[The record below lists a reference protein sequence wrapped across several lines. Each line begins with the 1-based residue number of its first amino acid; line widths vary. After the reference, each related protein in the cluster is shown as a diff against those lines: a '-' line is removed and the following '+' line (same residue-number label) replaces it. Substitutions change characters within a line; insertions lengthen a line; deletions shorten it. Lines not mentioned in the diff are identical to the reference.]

1 MNVIGIIAEYNP
13 FHNGHAYQIAHVKKN
28 LHADYVVVA
37 TSGDYVQRGEPALLD
52 KYTRARMALSSGADL
67 VLELPV
73 LWSTA
78 SAELFADAG
87 ISLFEKTGC
96 VNGICFGAESGD
108 LALLRRI
115 ADVLADEPADLK
127 ASLKRNLKSG
137 STFPKAREAALLSY
151 FAVAAGQDGALPV
164 SAETLSSLLASPNNI
179 LALEYLKA
187 LRRRASSITPYL
199 LKREG
204 AAYHETSILS
214 GASAIPASAS
224 AIRHTLFAGDAG
236 ACGNSAAGASEDPAD
251 RASEDPA
258 AGASEDP
265 AAGILRHAM
274 PQEAL
279 AILQDYRADFPLLC
293 ADDFSGILGYLLLSS
308 SASQLARIADSSPEF
323 ANRMRNQLPY
333 YTSFSAFASRLKSK
347 EMTLTRINRIL
358 LHSVLGITS
367 SDYACGNALDK
378 IPYLRILG
386 FRESA
391 APLLA
396 ALKTSAAVPLI
407 SRPSQAPKLLS
418 PDAMQVFEHDVFAGN
433 LYLQMRNQK
442 GGAPVR
448 TARIQEHDV
457 PPASEYQRQIVI
469 LP

>member
-13 FHNGHAYQIAHVKKN
+13 FHNGHAYQIAHVRKN
-28 LHADYVVVA
+28 LHADYIVVA

-52 KYTRARMALSSGADL
+52 KYTRARMALSSGADV

-115 ADVLADEPADLK
+115 ADVLADEPGGFKGFPEAQPKIRQYIPKGKGICPALVFFRLRRSGWRPARIRRDALLP
-127 ASLKRNLKSG
+127 ARLPEQHTGSGILKS
-137 STFPKAREAALLSY
+137 AAPPR
-151 FAVAAGQDGALPV
+151 V
-164 SAETLSSLLASPNNI
+164 
-179 LALEYLKA
+179 
-187 LRRRASSITPYL
+187 SITPYL

-214 GASAIPASAS
+214 GASVIPASAS

-236 ACGNSAAGASEDPAD
+236 ACGNSAD
-251 RASEDPA
+251 RASED
-258 AGASEDP
+258 S

-308 SASQLARIADSSPEF
+308 SATQLAQTADSSPS
-323 ANRMRNQLPY
+323 LPTACE
-333 YTSFSAFASRLKSK
+333 TSFLIIPLFAPSR
-347 EMTLTRINRIL
+347 
-358 LHSVLGITS
+358 HG
-367 SDYACGNALDK
+367 
-378 IPYLRILG
+378 
-386 FRESA
+386 
-391 APLLA
+391 
-396 ALKTSAAVPLI
+396 
-407 SRPSQAPKLLS
+407 
-418 PDAMQVFEHDVFAGN
+418 
-433 LYLQMRNQK
+433 
-442 GGAPVR
+442 
-448 TARIQEHDV
+448 
-457 PPASEYQRQIVI
+457 
-469 LP
+469 

>member
-13 FHNGHAYQIAHVKKN
+13 FHNGHAYQIAHVRKN
-28 LHADYVVVA
+28 LHADYIVVA

-52 KYTRARMALSSGADL
+52 KYTRARMALSSGADV

-127 ASLKRNLKSG
+127 ASLKHNLKSG

-151 FAVAAGQDGALPV
+151 FSGSAGQDGALPV
-164 SAETLSSLLASPNNI
+164 SAEALSSLLASPNNI

-224 AIRHTLFAGDAG
+224 AIRHTLFADAAG
-236 ACGNSAAGASEDPAD
+236 ACGNSAD
-251 RASEDPA
+251 RASEDSA
-258 AGASEDP
+258 D
-265 AAGILRHAM
+265 GILRHAM

-308 SASQLARIADSSPEF
+308 SATQLARTADSSPEF
-323 ANRMRNQLPY
+323 ANRMQNQLPY
-333 YTSFSAFASRLKSK
+333 YTSFSSFASRLKSK

-358 LHSVLGITS
+358 LHSILGITS

-386 FRESA
+386 FRKSA

-396 ALKTSAAVPLI
+396 ALKASAAVPLI
-407 SRPSQAPKLLS
+407 TRPSQAPKLLS
-418 PDAMQVFEHDVFAGN
+418 TDAMQVFERDVFAGN

-442 GGAPVR
+442 GGTPLRA
-448 TARIQEHDV
+448 ARMQEHDV

>member
-13 FHNGHAYQIAHVKKN
+13 FHNGHAYQIAHVRKN
-28 LHADYVVVA
+28 LHADYIVVA

-52 KYTRARMALSSGADL
+52 KYTRARMALSSGADV

-127 ASLKRNLKSG
+127 ASLKHNLKSG

-151 FAVAAGQDGALPV
+151 FSGSAGQDGALPV
-164 SAETLSSLLASPNNI
+164 SAEALSSLLASPNNI

-224 AIRHTLFAGDAG
+224 AIRHTLFADAAG
-236 ACGNSAAGASEDPAD
+236 ACGNSAD
-251 RASEDPA
+251 RASEDSA
-258 AGASEDP
+258 D
-265 AAGILRHAM
+265 GILRHAM
-274 PQEAL
+274 PQKAL

-308 SASQLARIADSSPEF
+308 SATQLARTADSSPEF
-323 ANRMRNQLPY
+323 ANRMQNQLPY
-333 YTSFSAFASRLKSK
+333 YTSFSSFASRLKSK

-358 LHSVLGITS
+358 LHSILGITS

-386 FRESA
+386 FRKSA

-396 ALKTSAAVPLI
+396 ALKASAAVPLI
-407 SRPSQAPKLLS
+407 TRSSQALKLLS
-418 PDAMQVFEHDVFAGN
+418 PDAMRVFEHDVFAGN

-442 GGAPVR
+442 GGTPLRA
-448 TARIQEHDV
+448 ARMQEHDV
-457 PPASEYQRQIVI
+457 PPASEYQRQIII

>member
-28 LHADYVVVA
+28 LHADYIVVA
-37 TSGDYVQRGEPALLD
+37 ASGDYVQRGEPALLD

-115 ADVLADEPADLK
+115 ADVLADEPAALK

-137 STFPKAREAALLSY
+137 NTFPKAREAALLSY
-151 FAVAAGQDGALPV
+151 FADAADQDGALPV
-164 SAETLSSLLASPNNI
+164 STETLSSPNNI
-179 LALEYLKA
+179 LALEYLKS

-204 AAYHETSILS
+204 AAYHETSIRS
-214 GASAIPASAS
+214 GASEVPASAS
-224 AIRHTLFAGDAG
+224 AIRHTLFAGG
-236 ACGNSAAGASEDPAD
+236 AGASEDSAD
-251 RASEDPA
+251 
-258 AGASEDP
+258 
-265 AAGILRHAM
+265 GILHHAM

-279 AILQDYRADFPLLC
+279 SILQDYRADFPLLC
-293 ADDFSGILGYLLLSS
+293 ADYFSGILGYLLLSS
-308 SASQLARIADSSPEF
+308 SATQLARTADSSPEF
-323 ANRMRNQLPY
+323 ANRMQNQLPY
-333 YTSFSAFASRLKSK
+333 YTSFSSFASRLKSK

-358 LHSVLGITS
+358 LHSILGITS

-396 ALKTSAAVPLI
+396 ALKASAAVPLI
-407 SRPSQAPKLLS
+407 TRPSQAPKLLS
-418 PDAMQVFEHDVFAGN
+418 TDAMQVFERDVFAGN

-442 GGAPVR
+442 GGTPLHA
-448 TARIQEHDV
+448 ARMQEHDV

>member
-28 LHADYVVVA
+28 LHADYIVVA
-37 TSGDYVQRGEPALLD
+37 ASGDYVQRGEPALLD

-115 ADVLADEPADLK
+115 ADVLADEPAALK

-137 STFPKAREAALLSY
+137 NTFPKAREAALLSY
-151 FAVAAGQDGALPV
+151 FADAADQDGALPV
-164 SAETLSSLLASPNNI
+164 STETLSSPNNI
-179 LALEYLKA
+179 LALEYLKS

-204 AAYHETSILS
+204 AAYHETSIRS
-214 GASAIPASAS
+214 GASEVPASAS
-224 AIRHTLFAGDAG
+224 AIRHTLFAGG
-236 ACGNSAAGASEDPAD
+236 AGASEDSAD
-251 RASEDPA
+251 
-258 AGASEDP
+258 
-265 AAGILRHAM
+265 GILHHAM

-279 AILQDYRADFPLLC
+279 SILQDYRADFPLLC

-308 SASQLARIADSSPEF
+308 SATQLARTADSSPEF
-323 ANRMRNQLPY
+323 ANRMQNQLPY
-333 YTSFSAFASRLKSK
+333 YTSFSSFASRLKSK

-358 LHSVLGITS
+358 LHSILGITS

-396 ALKTSAAVPLI
+396 ALKVSAAVPLI
-407 SRPSQAPKLLS
+407 TRPSQAPKLLF
-418 PDAMQVFEHDVFAGN
+418 PDAMRVFEHDVFAGN

-442 GGAPVR
+442 GGTPLRA
-448 TARIQEHDV
+448 ARMQEHDV

>member
-28 LHADYVVVA
+28 LHADYIVVA
-37 TSGDYVQRGEPALLD
+37 ASGDYVQRGEPALLD

-115 ADVLADEPADLK
+115 ADVLADEPAALK

-137 STFPKAREAALLSY
+137 NTFPKAREAALLSY
-151 FAVAAGQDGALPV
+151 FADAADQDGALPV
-164 SAETLSSLLASPNNI
+164 STETLSSPNNI
-179 LALEYLKA
+179 LALEYLKS

-204 AAYHETSILS
+204 AAYHETSIRS
-214 GASAIPASAS
+214 GASEVPASAS
-224 AIRHTLFAGDAG
+224 AIRHTLFAGG
-236 ACGNSAAGASEDPAD
+236 AGASEDSAD
-251 RASEDPA
+251 
-258 AGASEDP
+258 
-265 AAGILRHAM
+265 GILHHAM

-279 AILQDYRADFPLLC
+279 SILQDYRADFPLLC

-308 SASQLARIADSSPEF
+308 SATQLARTADSSPEF
-323 ANRMRNQLPY
+323 ANRMQNQLPY
-333 YTSFSAFASRLKSK
+333 YTSFSSFASRLKSK

-358 LHSVLGITS
+358 LHSILGITS

-396 ALKTSAAVPLI
+396 ALKASAAVPLI
-407 SRPSQAPKLLS
+407 TRPSQAPKLLS
-418 PDAMQVFEHDVFAGN
+418 TDAMQVFERDVFAGN

-442 GGAPVR
+442 GCTPLHA
-448 TARIQEHDV
+448 ARMQEHDV

>member
-13 FHNGHAYQIAHVKKN
+13 FHNGHAYQIAHVRKN
-28 LHADYVVVA
+28 LHADYIVVA

-52 KYTRARMALSSGADL
+52 KYTRARMALSSGADV

-87 ISLFEKTGC
+87 ISLFEKMGC

-115 ADVLADEPADLK
+115 ADVLDLK
-127 ASLKRNLKSG
+127 ASLKHNLKSG

-151 FAVAAGQDGALPV
+151 FSGSAGQNGALPV
-164 SAETLSSLLASPNNI
+164 SAEALSSLLASPNNI
-179 LALEYLKA
+179 LALEYLKS

-204 AAYHETSILS
+204 AAYHETSIRS
-214 GASAIPASAS
+214 GASEVPASAS
-224 AIRHTLFAGDAG
+224 AIRHTLFAGG
-236 ACGNSAAGASEDPAD
+236 AGASEDSAD
-251 RASEDPA
+251 
-258 AGASEDP
+258 
-265 AAGILRHAM
+265 GILHHAM

-279 AILQDYRADFPLLC
+279 SILQDYRADFPLLC
-293 ADDFSGILGYLLLSS
+293 ADDFSSILGYLLLSS
-308 SASQLARIADSSPEF
+308 SASQLARTADSSPEF

-333 YTSFSAFASRLKSK
+333 YTSFSSFASRLKSK

-358 LHSVLGITS
+358 LHSILGITS
-367 SDYACGNALDK
+367 SDYPCGNALDK

-386 FRESA
+386 FRKSS

-396 ALKTSAAVPLI
+396 ALKASAAVPLI
-407 SRPSQAPKLLS
+407 TRPSQAPKLLS
-418 PDAMQVFEHDVFAGN
+418 PDAMRVFEHDVFAGN

-442 GGAPVR
+442 GGTPLRA
-448 TARIQEHDV
+448 ARLQEHDV

>member
-1 MNVIGIIAEYNP
+1 
-13 FHNGHAYQIAHVKKN
+13 
-28 LHADYVVVA
+28 
-37 TSGDYVQRGEPALLD
+37 
-52 KYTRARMALSSGADL
+52 MALSSGADV

-127 ASLKRNLKSG
+127 ASLKYNLKSG

-151 FAVAAGQDGALPV
+151 FSGSAGQDGALPV
-164 SAETLSSLLASPNNI
+164 SAEALSSLLASPNNI

-204 AAYHETSILS
+204 AAYHETSIRS
-214 GASAIPASAS
+214 GASEVPASAS
-224 AIRHTLFAGDAG
+224 AIRHTLFADAAG
-236 ACGNSAAGASEDPAD
+236 ACGNSAD
-251 RASEDPA
+251 RASEDSA
-258 AGASEDP
+258 D
-265 AAGILRHAM
+265 GILRHAM

-293 ADDFSGILGYLLLSS
+293 ADDFSSILGYLLLSS
-308 SASQLARIADSSPEF
+308 SATQLARTADSSPEF
-323 ANRMRNQLPY
+323 ANRMQNQLPY
-333 YTSFSAFASRLKSK
+333 YTSFSSFASRLKSK

-358 LHSVLGITS
+358 LHSILGITS

-386 FRESA
+386 FRKSA

-396 ALKTSAAVPLI
+396 ALKASAAVPLI
-407 SRPSQAPKLLS
+407 TRSSQALKLLS
-418 PDAMQVFEHDVFAGN
+418 PDAMRVFEHDVFAGN

-442 GGAPVR
+442 GGTPLRA
-448 TARIQEHDV
+448 ARMQEHDV
-457 PPASEYQRQIVI
+457 PPASEYQRQIII

>member
-28 LHADYVVVA
+28 LHADYIVVA
-37 TSGDYVQRGEPALLD
+37 ASGDYVQRGEPALLD

-96 VNGICFGAESGD
+96 VNGICFGAESSD

-127 ASLKRNLKSG
+127 ASLKYNLKSG

-151 FAVAAGQDGALPV
+151 FSGSAGQDGALPV
-164 SAETLSSLLASPNNI
+164 SAEALSSLLASPNNI

-224 AIRHTLFAGDAG
+224 AIRHTLFADAAG
-236 ACGNSAAGASEDPAD
+236 ACGNSAD
-251 RASEDPA
+251 RAFEDSA
-258 AGASEDP
+258 D
-265 AAGILRHAM
+265 GILRHAM

-308 SASQLARIADSSPEF
+308 SASQLARTADSSLEF

-333 YTSFSAFASRLKSK
+333 YTSFSSFASRLKSK

-358 LHSVLGITS
+358 LHSILGITS

-386 FRESA
+386 FRKSS

-396 ALKTSAAVPLI
+396 ALKVSAAVPLI
-407 SRPSQAPKLLS
+407 TRPSQAPKLLS
-418 PDAMQVFEHDVFAGN
+418 PDAMRVFEHDVFAGN

-442 GGAPVR
+442 GGTPLRA
-448 TARIQEHDV
+448 ARMQEHDV

>member
-13 FHNGHAYQIAHVKKN
+13 FHNGHAYQIAHVRKN
-28 LHADYVVVA
+28 LHADYIVVA

-52 KYTRARMALSSGADL
+52 KYTRARMALSSGADV

-127 ASLKRNLKSG
+127 ASLKHNLKSG

-151 FAVAAGQDGALPV
+151 FSGSAGQDGALPV
-164 SAETLSSLLASPNNI
+164 SAEALSSLLASPNNI

-224 AIRHTLFAGDAG
+224 AIRHTLFADAAG
-236 ACGNSAAGASEDPAD
+236 ACGNSAD
-251 RASEDPA
+251 RASEDSA
-258 AGASEDP
+258 D
-265 AAGILRHAM
+265 GILRHAM

-293 ADDFSGILGYLLLSS
+293 ADDFSSILGYLLLSS
-308 SASQLARIADSSPEF
+308 SATQLARTADSSPEF
-323 ANRMRNQLPY
+323 ANRMQNQLPY
-333 YTSFSAFASRLKSK
+333 YTSFSSFASRLKSK

-358 LHSVLGITS
+358 LHSILGITS

-386 FRESA
+386 FRKSA

-396 ALKTSAAVPLI
+396 ALKASAAVPLI
-407 SRPSQAPKLLS
+407 TRSSQALKLLS
-418 PDAMQVFEHDVFAGN
+418 PDAMRVFEHDVFAGN

-442 GGAPVR
+442 GGTPLRA
-448 TARIQEHDV
+448 ARMQEHDV
-457 PPASEYQRQIVI
+457 PPASEYQRQIII

>member
-13 FHNGHAYQIAHVKKN
+13 FHNGHAYQIAHVRKN
-28 LHADYVVVA
+28 LHADYIVVA
-37 TSGDYVQRGEPALLD
+37 ASGDYVQRGEPALLD
-52 KYTRARMALSSGADL
+52 KYTRARMALSSGADV

-87 ISLFEKTGC
+87 ISLFEKMGC

-127 ASLKRNLKSG
+127 ASLKYNLKSG

-151 FAVAAGQDGALPV
+151 FSGSAGQDGALPV
-164 SAETLSSLLASPNNI
+164 SAEAHSSLLASPNNI

-224 AIRHTLFAGDAG
+224 AIRHTLFADAAG
-236 ACGNSAAGASEDPAD
+236 ACGNSAD
-251 RASEDPA
+251 RASEDSA
-258 AGASEDP
+258 D
-265 AAGILRHAM
+265 GILRHAM

-293 ADDFSGILGYLLLSS
+293 ADDFSSILGYLLLSS
-308 SASQLARIADSSPEF
+308 SATQLARTADSSPEF
-323 ANRMRNQLPY
+323 ANRMQNQLPY
-333 YTSFSAFASRLKSK
+333 YTSFSSFASRLKSK

-358 LHSVLGITS
+358 LHSILGITS

-386 FRESA
+386 FRKSA

-396 ALKTSAAVPLI
+396 ALKASAAVPLI
-407 SRPSQAPKLLS
+407 TRSSQALKLLS
-418 PDAMQVFEHDVFAGN
+418 PDAMRVFEHDVFAGN

-442 GGAPVR
+442 GGTPLRA
-448 TARIQEHDV
+448 ARMQEHDV
-457 PPASEYQRQIVI
+457 PPASEYQRQIII

>member
-28 LHADYVVVA
+28 LHADYIVVA
-37 TSGDYVQRGEPALLD
+37 ASGDYVQRGEPALLD

-127 ASLKRNLKSG
+127 ASLKHNLKSG

-151 FAVAAGQDGALPV
+151 FSGSAGQDGALPV
-164 SAETLSSLLASPNNI
+164 SAEALSSLLASPNNI

-204 AAYHETSILS
+204 AAYHETSIRS
-214 GASAIPASAS
+214 GASEVPASAS
-224 AIRHTLFAGDAG
+224 AIRHTLFADAAG
-236 ACGNSAAGASEDPAD
+236 ACGNSAD
-251 RASEDPA
+251 RASEDSA
-258 AGASEDP
+258 D
-265 AAGILRHAM
+265 GILRHAM

-308 SASQLARIADSSPEF
+308 SASQLARTADSSLEF

-333 YTSFSAFASRLKSK
+333 YTSFSSFASRLKSK

-358 LHSVLGITS
+358 LHSILGITS

-386 FRESA
+386 FRKSS

-396 ALKTSAAVPLI
+396 ALKVSAAVPLI
-407 SRPSQAPKLLS
+407 TRPSQAPKLLS
-418 PDAMQVFEHDVFAGN
+418 PDAMRVFEHDVFAGN

-442 GGAPVR
+442 GGTPLRA
-448 TARIQEHDV
+448 ARMQEHDV

>member
-28 LHADYVVVA
+28 LHADYIVVA
-37 TSGDYVQRGEPALLD
+37 ASGDYVQRGEPALLD

-115 ADVLADEPADLK
+115 ADVLADEPTDLK
-127 ASLKRNLKSG
+127 ASLKYNLKSG

-151 FAVAAGQDGALPV
+151 FSGSAGQDGALPV
-164 SAETLSSLLASPNNI
+164 SAEALASLLASPNNI

-224 AIRHTLFAGDAG
+224 AIRHTLFADAAG
-236 ACGNSAAGASEDPAD
+236 ACGNSAD
-251 RASEDPA
+251 RASEDSA
-258 AGASEDP
+258 D
-265 AAGILRHAM
+265 GILRHAM

-308 SASQLARIADSSPEF
+308 SATQLARTADSSPEF
-323 ANRMRNQLPY
+323 ANRMQNQLPY
-333 YTSFSAFASRLKSK
+333 YTSFSSFASRLKSK

-358 LHSVLGITS
+358 LHSILGITS

-386 FRESA
+386 FRKSA

-396 ALKTSAAVPLI
+396 ALKASAAVPLI
-407 SRPSQAPKLLS
+407 TRSSQTLKLLS
-418 PDAMQVFEHDVFAGN
+418 PDAMRVFEHDVFAGN

-442 GGAPVR
+442 GGTPLRA
-448 TARIQEHDV
+448 ARMQEHDV
-457 PPASEYQRQIVI
+457 PPASEYQRQIII

>member
-28 LHADYVVVA
+28 LHADYIVVA
-37 TSGDYVQRGEPALLD
+37 ASGDYVQRGEPALLD

-115 ADVLADEPADLK
+115 ADVLADEPAALK
-127 ASLKRNLKSG
+127 ASLKHNLKSG

-151 FAVAAGQDGALPV
+151 FAGSAGQDGALPV
-164 SAETLSSLLASPNNI
+164 STETLSSLLASPNNI

-204 AAYHETSILS
+204 AAYHETSIRS
-214 GASAIPASAS
+214 GASEVPASAS
-224 AIRHTLFAGDAG
+224 AIRHTLFADAAG
-236 ACGNSAAGASEDPAD
+236 ACGNSAD
-251 RASEDPA
+251 RASEDSA
-258 AGASEDP
+258 D
-265 AAGILRHAM
+265 GILRHAM

-308 SASQLARIADSSPEF
+308 SASQLARTADSSLEF

-333 YTSFSAFASRLKSK
+333 YTSFSSFASRLKSK

-358 LHSVLGITS
+358 LHSILGITS

-386 FRESA
+386 FRKSS

-396 ALKTSAAVPLI
+396 ALKVSAAVPLTT
-407 SRPSQAPKLLS
+407 RPSQAPKLLS
-418 PDAMQVFEHDVFAGN
+418 PDAMRVFEHDVFAGN

-442 GGAPVR
+442 GGTPLRA
-448 TARIQEHDV
+448 ARMQEHDV

>member
-13 FHNGHAYQIAHVKKN
+13 FHNGHAYQIAHVRKN
-28 LHADYVVVA
+28 LHADYIVVA

-115 ADVLADEPADLK
+115 ADVLADEPAALK

-137 STFPKAREAALLSY
+137 NTFPKAREAALLSY
-151 FAVAAGQDGALPV
+151 FADAADQDGALPV
-164 SAETLSSLLASPNNI
+164 STETLSSPNNI
-179 LALEYLKA
+179 LALEYLKS

-204 AAYHETSILS
+204 AAYHETSIRS
-214 GASAIPASAS
+214 GASEVPASAS
-224 AIRHTLFAGDAG
+224 AIRHTLFAGG
-236 ACGNSAAGASEDPAD
+236 AGASEDSAD
-251 RASEDPA
+251 
-258 AGASEDP
+258 
-265 AAGILRHAM
+265 GILHHAM

-279 AILQDYRADFPLLC
+279 SILQDYRADFPLLC

-308 SASQLARIADSSPEF
+308 SATQLARTADSSPEF
-323 ANRMRNQLPY
+323 ANRMQNQLPY
-333 YTSFSAFASRLKSK
+333 YTSFSSFASRLKSK

-358 LHSVLGITS
+358 LHSILGITS

-396 ALKTSAAVPLI
+396 ALKASAAVPLI
-407 SRPSQAPKLLS
+407 TRPSQAPKLLS
-418 PDAMQVFEHDVFAGN
+418 TDAMQVFERDVFAGN

-442 GGAPVR
+442 GGTPLHA
-448 TARIQEHDV
+448 ARMQEHDV

>member
-13 FHNGHAYQIAHVKKN
+13 FHNGHAYQIAHVRKN
-28 LHADYVVVA
+28 LHADYIVVA

-52 KYTRARMALSSGADL
+52 KYTRARMALSSGADV

-137 STFPKAREAALLSY
+137 NTFPKAREAALLSY
-151 FAVAAGQDGALPV
+151 FSGSAGQDGALPV
-164 SAETLSSLLASPNNI
+164 SAEALSSLLASPNNI

-224 AIRHTLFAGDAG
+224 AIRHTLFADAAG
-236 ACGNSAAGASEDPAD
+236 ACGNSAD
-251 RASEDPA
+251 RASEDSA
-258 AGASEDP
+258 D
-265 AAGILRHAM
+265 GILRHAM

-293 ADDFSGILGYLLLSS
+293 ADDFSSILGYLLLSS
-308 SASQLARIADSSPEF
+308 SATQLARTADSSPEF
-323 ANRMRNQLPY
+323 ANRMQNQLPY
-333 YTSFSAFASRLKSK
+333 YTSFSSFASRLKSK

-358 LHSVLGITS
+358 LHSILGITS

-386 FRESA
+386 FRKSA

-396 ALKTSAAVPLI
+396 ALKASAAVPLI
-407 SRPSQAPKLLS
+407 TRSSQALKLLS
-418 PDAMQVFEHDVFAGN
+418 PDAMRVFEHDVFAGN

-442 GGAPVR
+442 GGTPLRA
-448 TARIQEHDV
+448 ARMQEHDV
-457 PPASEYQRQIVI
+457 PPASEYQRQIII

>member
-28 LHADYVVVA
+28 LHADYIVVA
-37 TSGDYVQRGEPALLD
+37 ASGDYVQRGEPALLD

-115 ADVLADEPADLK
+115 ADVLADEPTDLK
-127 ASLKRNLKSG
+127 ASLKYNLKSG

-151 FAVAAGQDGALPV
+151 FSGSAGQDGALPV
-164 SAETLSSLLASPNNI
+164 SAEALSSLLASSNNI

-224 AIRHTLFAGDAG
+224 AIRHTLFADAAG
-236 ACGNSAAGASEDPAD
+236 ACGNSAD
-251 RASEDPA
+251 RASEDSA
-258 AGASEDP
+258 D
-265 AAGILRHAM
+265 GILRHAM

-308 SASQLARIADSSPEF
+308 SATQLARTADSSPEF
-323 ANRMRNQLPY
+323 ANRMQNQLPY
-333 YTSFSAFASRLKSK
+333 YTSFSSFASRLKSK

-358 LHSVLGITS
+358 LHSILGITS

-386 FRESA
+386 FRKSA

-396 ALKTSAAVPLI
+396 ALKASAAVPLI
-407 SRPSQAPKLLS
+407 TRSSQTLKLLS
-418 PDAMQVFEHDVFAGN
+418 PDAMRVFEHDVFAGN

-442 GGAPVR
+442 GGTPLRA
-448 TARIQEHDV
+448 ARMQEHDV
-457 PPASEYQRQIVI
+457 PPASEYQRQIII

>member
-13 FHNGHAYQIAHVKKN
+13 FHNGHAYQIAHVRKN
-28 LHADYVVVA
+28 LHADYIVVA

-52 KYTRARMALSSGADL
+52 KYTRARMALSSGADV

-127 ASLKRNLKSG
+127 ASLKHNLKSG

-151 FAVAAGQDGALPV
+151 FSGSAGQDGALPV
-164 SAETLSSLLASPNNI
+164 SAEALSSLLASPNNI

-204 AAYHETSILS
+204 AAYHETSIRS
-214 GASAIPASAS
+214 GASEVPASAS
-224 AIRHTLFAGDAG
+224 AIRHTLFADAAG
-236 ACGNSAAGASEDPAD
+236 ACGNSAD
-251 RASEDPA
+251 RASEDSA
-258 AGASEDP
+258 D
-265 AAGILRHAM
+265 GILRHAM

-293 ADDFSGILGYLLLSS
+293 ADDFSSILGYLLLSS
-308 SASQLARIADSSPEF
+308 SASQLARTADSSPEF

-333 YTSFSAFASRLKSK
+333 YTSFSSFASRLKSK

-358 LHSVLGITS
+358 LHSILGITS

-386 FRESA
+386 FRKSA

-396 ALKTSAAVPLI
+396 ALKASAAVPLI
-407 SRPSQAPKLLS
+407 TRPSQAPKLLS

-442 GGAPVR
+442 GGTPLRA
-448 TARIQEHDV
+448 ARMQEHDV

>member
-13 FHNGHAYQIAHVKKN
+13 FHNGHAYQIAHVRKN
-28 LHADYVVVA
+28 LHADYIVVA

-127 ASLKRNLKSG
+127 ASLKHNLKSG
-137 STFPKAREAALLSY
+137 NTFPKAREAALLSY
-151 FAVAAGQDGALPV
+151 FADAADQDGALPV
-164 SAETLSSLLASPNNI
+164 STETLSSLLASPNNI
-179 LALEYLKA
+179 LALEYLKS

-204 AAYHETSILS
+204 AAYHETSIRS
-214 GASAIPASAS
+214 GASEVPASAS
-224 AIRHTLFAGDAG
+224 AIRHTLFADAAG
-236 ACGNSAAGASEDPAD
+236 ACGNSAD
-251 RASEDPA
+251 RASEDSA
-258 AGASEDP
+258 D
-265 AAGILRHAM
+265 GILRHAM

-293 ADDFSGILGYLLLSS
+293 ADDFSSILGYLLLSS
-308 SASQLARIADSSPEF
+308 SASQLARTADSSLEF

-333 YTSFSAFASRLKSK
+333 YTSFSSFASRLKSK

-358 LHSVLGITS
+358 LHSILGITS

-386 FRESA
+386 FRKSA

-396 ALKTSAAVPLI
+396 ALKASAAVPLI
-407 SRPSQAPKLLS
+407 TRPSQAPKLLS
-418 PDAMQVFEHDVFAGN
+418 PDAMRVFEHDVFAGN

-442 GGAPVR
+442 GGTPLRA
-448 TARIQEHDV
+448 ARMQEHDV
-457 PPASEYQRQIVI
+457 PPASEYQRQIII

>member
-13 FHNGHAYQIAHVKKN
+13 FHNGHAYQIAHVRKN
-28 LHADYVVVA
+28 LHADYIVVA

-52 KYTRARMALSSGADL
+52 KYTRARMALSSGADV

-127 ASLKRNLKSG
+127 ASLKYNLKSG

-151 FAVAAGQDGALPV
+151 FSGSAGQDGALPV
-164 SAETLSSLLASPNNI
+164 SAEALSSLLASPNNI

-204 AAYHETSILS
+204 AAYHETSIRS
-214 GASAIPASAS
+214 GASEVPASAS
-224 AIRHTLFAGDAG
+224 AIRHTLFADAAG
-236 ACGNSAAGASEDPAD
+236 ACGNSAD
-251 RASEDPA
+251 RASEDSA
-258 AGASEDP
+258 D
-265 AAGILRHAM
+265 GILRHAM

-308 SASQLARIADSSPEF
+308 SATQLARTADSSPEF
-323 ANRMRNQLPY
+323 ANRMQNQLPY
-333 YTSFSAFASRLKSK
+333 YTSFSSFASRLKSK

-358 LHSVLGITS
+358 LHSILGITS

-386 FRESA
+386 FRKSA

-396 ALKTSAAVPLI
+396 ALKASAAVPLI
-407 SRPSQAPKLLS
+407 TRSSQALKLLS
-418 PDAMQVFEHDVFAGN
+418 PDAMRVFEHDVFAGN

-442 GGAPVR
+442 GGTPLRA
-448 TARIQEHDV
+448 ARMQEHDV
-457 PPASEYQRQIVI
+457 PPASEYQRQIII

>member
-13 FHNGHAYQIAHVKKN
+13 FHNGHAYQIAHVRKN
-28 LHADYVVVA
+28 LHADYIVVA
-37 TSGDYVQRGEPALLD
+37 ASGDYVQRGEPALLD

-87 ISLFEKTGC
+87 ISLFEKMGC

-127 ASLKRNLKSG
+127 ASLKHNLKSG
-137 STFPKAREAALLSY
+137 NTFPKAREAALLSY
-151 FAVAAGQDGALPV
+151 FADAADQDGALPV
-164 SAETLSSLLASPNNI
+164 STETLSSLLASPNNI
-179 LALEYLKA
+179 LALEYLKS

-204 AAYHETSILS
+204 AAYHETSIRS
-214 GASAIPASAS
+214 GASEVPASAS
-224 AIRHTLFAGDAG
+224 AIRHTLFAGG
-236 ACGNSAAGASEDPAD
+236 AGASEDSAD
-251 RASEDPA
+251 
-258 AGASEDP
+258 
-265 AAGILRHAM
+265 GILHHAM

-279 AILQDYRADFPLLC
+279 SILQDYRADFPLLC
-293 ADDFSGILGYLLLSS
+293 ADDFSSILGYLLLSS
-308 SASQLARIADSSPEF
+308 SASQLARTADSSPEF
-323 ANRMRNQLPY
+323 ANRMQNQLPY
-333 YTSFSAFASRLKSK
+333 YTSFSSFASRLKSK

-358 LHSVLGITS
+358 LHSILGITS

-396 ALKTSAAVPLI
+396 ALKASAAVPLI
-407 SRPSQAPKLLS
+407 TRPSQAPKLLS
-418 PDAMQVFEHDVFAGN
+418 TDAMQVFERDVFAGN

-442 GGAPVR
+442 GGTPLRA
-448 TARIQEHDV
+448 ARMQEHDV

>member
-13 FHNGHAYQIAHVKKN
+13 FHNGHAYQIAHVRKN
-28 LHADYVVVA
+28 LHADYIVVA

-52 KYTRARMALSSGADL
+52 KYTRARMALSSGADV

-87 ISLFEKTGC
+87 ISLFEKMGC

-127 ASLKRNLKSG
+127 ASLKHNLKSG

-151 FAVAAGQDGALPV
+151 FSGSAGQNGALPV
-164 SAETLSSLLASPNNI
+164 SAEALSSLLASPNNI
-179 LALEYLKA
+179 LALEYLKS

-204 AAYHETSILS
+204 AAYHETSIRS
-214 GASAIPASAS
+214 GASEVPASAS
-224 AIRHTLFAGDAG
+224 AIRHTLFADAAG
-236 ACGNSAAGASEDPAD
+236 ACGNSAD
-251 RASEDPA
+251 RASEDSA
-258 AGASEDP
+258 D
-265 AAGILRHAM
+265 GILRHAM

-293 ADDFSGILGYLLLSS
+293 ADDFSSILGYLLLSS
-308 SASQLARIADSSPEF
+308 SASQLARTADSSPEF

-333 YTSFSAFASRLKSK
+333 YTSFSSFASRLKSK

-358 LHSVLGITS
+358 LHSILGITS

-396 ALKTSAAVPLI
+396 ALKASAAVPLI
-407 SRPSQAPKLLS
+407 TRPSQAPKLLS
-418 PDAMQVFEHDVFAGN
+418 TDAMQVFERDVFAGN

-442 GGAPVR
+442 GGTPLRA
-448 TARIQEHDV
+448 ARMQEHDV

>member
-13 FHNGHAYQIAHVKKN
+13 FHNGHAYQIAHVRKN
-28 LHADYVVVA
+28 LHADYIVVA

-52 KYTRARMALSSGADL
+52 KYTRARMALSSGADV

-115 ADVLADEPADLK
+115 ADVLADEPTDLK
-127 ASLKRNLKSG
+127 ASLKHNLKSG

-151 FAVAAGQDGALPV
+151 FSGSAGQDGALPV
-164 SAETLSSLLASPNNI
+164 SAEALSSLLASPNNI

-224 AIRHTLFAGDAG
+224 AIRHTLFADAAG
-236 ACGNSAAGASEDPAD
+236 ACGNSAD
-251 RASEDPA
+251 RASEDSA
-258 AGASEDP
+258 D
-265 AAGILRHAM
+265 GILRHAM

-308 SASQLARIADSSPEF
+308 SATQLARTADSSPEF
-323 ANRMRNQLPY
+323 ANRMQNQLPY
-333 YTSFSAFASRLKSK
+333 YTSFSSFASRLKSK

-358 LHSVLGITS
+358 LHSILGITS

-386 FRESA
+386 FRKSA

-396 ALKTSAAVPLI
+396 ALKSSAAVPLI
-407 SRPSQAPKLLS
+407 TRSSQALKLLS
-418 PDAMQVFEHDVFAGN
+418 PDAMRVFEHDVFAGN

-442 GGAPVR
+442 GGTPLRA
-448 TARIQEHDV
+448 ARMQEHDV

>member
-13 FHNGHAYQIAHVKKN
+13 FHNGHAYQIAHVRKN
-28 LHADYVVVA
+28 LHADYIVVA

-127 ASLKRNLKSG
+127 ASLKYNLKSG

-151 FAVAAGQDGALPV
+151 FSGSAGQDGALPV
-164 SAETLSSLLASPNNI
+164 SAEALSSLLASPNNI

-224 AIRHTLFAGDAG
+224 AIRHTLFADAAG
-236 ACGNSAAGASEDPAD
+236 ACGNSAD
-251 RASEDPA
+251 RASEDSA
-258 AGASEDP
+258 D
-265 AAGILRHAM
+265 GILRHAM

-293 ADDFSGILGYLLLSS
+293 ADDFSSILGYLLLSS
-308 SASQLARIADSSPEF
+308 SATQLARTADSSPEF
-323 ANRMRNQLPY
+323 ANRMQNQLPY
-333 YTSFSAFASRLKSK
+333 YTSFSSFASRLKSK

-358 LHSVLGITS
+358 LHSILGITS

-386 FRESA
+386 FRKSA

-396 ALKTSAAVPLI
+396 ALKASAAVPLI
-407 SRPSQAPKLLS
+407 TRSSQALKLLS
-418 PDAMQVFEHDVFAGN
+418 PDAMRVFEHDVFAGN

-442 GGAPVR
+442 GG
-448 TARIQEHDV
+448 TALRAARMQEHDV

>member
-13 FHNGHAYQIAHVKKN
+13 FHNGHAYQIAHVRKN
-28 LHADYVVVA
+28 LHADYIVVA

-52 KYTRARMALSSGADL
+52 KYTRARMALSSGADV

-115 ADVLADEPADLK
+115 ADVLADDPADLK
-127 ASLKRNLKSG
+127 ASLKYNLKSG

-151 FAVAAGQDGALPV
+151 FSGSAGQDGALPV
-164 SAETLSSLLASPNNI
+164 SAEALSSLLASPNNI

-224 AIRHTLFAGDAG
+224 AIRHTLFADAAG
-236 ACGNSAAGASEDPAD
+236 ACGNSAD
-251 RASEDPA
+251 RASEDSA
-258 AGASEDP
+258 D
-265 AAGILRHAM
+265 GILRHAM

-293 ADDFSGILGYLLLSS
+293 ADDFSSILGYLLLSS
-308 SASQLARIADSSPEF
+308 SATQLARTADSSPEF
-323 ANRMRNQLPY
+323 ANRMQNQLPY
-333 YTSFSAFASRLKSK
+333 YTSFSSFASRLKSK

-358 LHSVLGITS
+358 LHSILGITS

-386 FRESA
+386 FRKSA

-396 ALKTSAAVPLI
+396 ALKASAAVPLI
-407 SRPSQAPKLLS
+407 TRSSQALKLLS
-418 PDAMQVFEHDVFAGN
+418 PDAMRVFEHDVFAGN

-442 GGAPVR
+442 GGTPLRA
-448 TARIQEHDV
+448 ARMQEHDV
-457 PPASEYQRQIVI
+457 PPASEYQRQIII

>member
-13 FHNGHAYQIAHVKKN
+13 FHNGHAYQIAHVRKN
-28 LHADYVVVA
+28 LHADYIVVA

-52 KYTRARMALSSGADL
+52 KYTRARMALSSGADV

-87 ISLFEKTGC
+87 ISLFEKMGC

-127 ASLKRNLKSG
+127 ASLKHNLKSG

-151 FAVAAGQDGALPV
+151 FSGSAGQNGALPV
-164 SAETLSSLLASPNNI
+164 SAEALSSLLASPNNI
-179 LALEYLKA
+179 LALEYLKS

-204 AAYHETSILS
+204 AAYHETSIRS
-214 GASAIPASAS
+214 GASEVPASAS
-224 AIRHTLFAGDAG
+224 AIRHTLFADAAG
-236 ACGNSAAGASEDPAD
+236 ACGNSAD
-251 RASEDPA
+251 RASEDSA
-258 AGASEDP
+258 D
-265 AAGILRHAM
+265 GILRHAM

-293 ADDFSGILGYLLLSS
+293 ADDFSSILGYLLLSS
-308 SASQLARIADSSPEF
+308 SASQLARTADSSPEF

-333 YTSFSAFASRLKSK
+333 YTSFSSFASRLKSK

-358 LHSVLGITS
+358 LHSILGITS

-386 FRESA
+386 FRKSA

-396 ALKTSAAVPLI
+396 ALKASAAVPLI
-407 SRPSQAPKLLS
+407 TRSSQALKLLS
-418 PDAMQVFEHDVFAGN
+418 PDAMRVFEHDVFAGN

-442 GGAPVR
+442 GGTPLRA
-448 TARIQEHDV
+448 ARMQEHDV
-457 PPASEYQRQIVI
+457 PPASEYQRQIII

>member
-13 FHNGHAYQIAHVKKN
+13 FHNGHAYQIAHVRKN
-28 LHADYVVVA
+28 LHADYIVVA
-37 TSGDYVQRGEPALLD
+37 ASGDYVQRGEPALLD

-115 ADVLADEPADLK
+115 ADVLADEPTDLK
-127 ASLKRNLKSG
+127 ASLKYNLKSG

-151 FAVAAGQDGALPV
+151 FSGSAGQDGALPV
-164 SAETLSSLLASPNNI
+164 SAEALSSLLASPNNI

-224 AIRHTLFAGDAG
+224 AIRHTLFADVAG
-236 ACGNSAAGASEDPAD
+236 ACGNSAD
-251 RASEDPA
+251 RASEDSA
-258 AGASEDP
+258 D
-265 AAGILRHAM
+265 GILHHAM

-308 SASQLARIADSSPEF
+308 SATQLARTADSSPEF
-323 ANRMRNQLPY
+323 ANRMQNQLPY
-333 YTSFSAFASRLKSK
+333 YTSFSSFASRLKSK

-358 LHSVLGITS
+358 LHSILGITS

-386 FRESA
+386 FRKSA

-396 ALKTSAAVPLI
+396 ALKASAAVPLI
-407 SRPSQAPKLLS
+407 TRSSQALKLLS
-418 PDAMQVFEHDVFAGN
+418 PDAMRVFEHDVFAGN

-442 GGAPVR
+442 GGTPLRA
-448 TARIQEHDV
+448 ARMQEHDV
-457 PPASEYQRQIVI
+457 PPASEYQRQIII

>member
-13 FHNGHAYQIAHVKKN
+13 FHNGHAYQIAHVRKN
-28 LHADYVVVA
+28 LHADYIVVA

-52 KYTRARMALSSGADL
+52 KYTRARMALSSGADV

-115 ADVLADEPADLK
+115 ADVLADLK
-127 ASLKRNLKSG
+127 ASLKHNLKSG

-151 FAVAAGQDGALPV
+151 FSGSAGQDGALPV
-164 SAETLSSLLASPNNI
+164 SAEALSSLLASPNNI

-214 GASAIPASAS
+214 GACAIPASAS

-236 ACGNSAAGASEDPAD
+236 ACGNS
-251 RASEDPA
+251 
-258 AGASEDP
+258 

-308 SASQLARIADSSPEF
+308 SATQLARTADSSPEF
-323 ANRMRNQLPY
+323 ANRMQNQLPY
-333 YTSFSAFASRLKSK
+333 YTSFSSFASRLKSK

-358 LHSVLGITS
+358 LHSILGITS

-386 FRESA
+386 FRKSA

-396 ALKTSAAVPLI
+396 ALKASAAVPLI
-407 SRPSQAPKLLS
+407 TRSSQALKLLS
-418 PDAMQVFEHDVFAGN
+418 PDAMRVFEHDVFAGN

-442 GGAPVR
+442 GGTPLRA
-448 TARIQEHDV
+448 ARMQEYDV
-457 PPASEYQRQIVI
+457 PPASEYQRQIII

>member
-13 FHNGHAYQIAHVKKN
+13 FHNGHAYQIAHVRKN
-28 LHADYVVVA
+28 LHADYIVVA
-37 TSGDYVQRGEPALLD
+37 ASGDYVQRGEPALLD
-52 KYTRARMALSSGADL
+52 KYTRARMALSSGADV

-87 ISLFEKTGC
+87 ISLFEKMGC

-127 ASLKRNLKSG
+127 ASLKYNLKSG

-151 FAVAAGQDGALPV
+151 FSGSAGQDGALPV
-164 SAETLSSLLASPNNI
+164 SAEALSSLLASPNNI

-224 AIRHTLFAGDAG
+224 AIRHTLFADAAG
-236 ACGNSAAGASEDPAD
+236 ACENSAD
-251 RASEDPA
+251 RASEDSA
-258 AGASEDP
+258 D
-265 AAGILRHAM
+265 GILRHAM

-293 ADDFSGILGYLLLSS
+293 ADDFSSILGYLLLSS
-308 SASQLARIADSSPEF
+308 SATQLARTADSSPEF
-323 ANRMRNQLPY
+323 ANRMQNQLPY
-333 YTSFSAFASRLKSK
+333 YTSFSSFASRLKSK

-358 LHSVLGITS
+358 LHSILGITS

-386 FRESA
+386 FRKSA

-396 ALKTSAAVPLI
+396 ALKASAAVPLI
-407 SRPSQAPKLLS
+407 TRSSQALKLLS
-418 PDAMQVFEHDVFAGN
+418 PDAMRVFEHDVFAGN

-442 GGAPVR
+442 GGTPLRA
-448 TARIQEHDV
+448 ARMQEHDV
-457 PPASEYQRQIVI
+457 PPASEYQRQIII

>member
-127 ASLKRNLKSG
+127 ASLKHNLKSG

-151 FAVAAGQDGALPV
+151 FAGAAGQDGALPV
-164 SAETLSSLLASPNNI
+164 SAAALSSLLASPNNI

-236 ACGNSAAGASEDPAD
+236 ACKNSAAGACEDSAD
-251 RASEDPA
+251 
-258 AGASEDP
+258 GASENSAD
-265 AAGILRHAM
+265 GILRHAM

-279 AILQDYRADFPLLC
+279 SILQDYRADFPLLC

-323 ANRMRNQLPY
+323 ANRMQNQLPY
-333 YTSFSAFASRLKSK
+333 YTSFFSFASRLKSK

-396 ALKTSAAVPLI
+396 ALKASAAVPLI
-407 SRPSQAPKLLS
+407 TRPSQAPKLLS

-442 GGAPVR
+442 GGTPLRA
-448 TARIQEHDV
+448 AHMQNSDIS
-457 PPASEYQRQIVI
+457 PASEYQRQIVI

>member
-13 FHNGHAYQIAHVKKN
+13 FHNGHAYQIAHVRKN
-28 LHADYVVVA
+28 LHADYIVVA

-52 KYTRARMALSSGADL
+52 KYTRARMALSSGADV

-127 ASLKRNLKSG
+127 ASLKYNLKSG

-151 FAVAAGQDGALPV
+151 FSGSAGQDGALPV
-164 SAETLSSLLASPNNI
+164 SAEALSSLLASPNNI

-204 AAYHETSILS
+204 AAYHETSIRS
-214 GASAIPASAS
+214 GASEVPASAS
-224 AIRHTLFAGDAG
+224 AIRHTLFADAAG
-236 ACGNSAAGASEDPAD
+236 ACGNSAD
-251 RASEDPA
+251 RASEDSA
-258 AGASEDP
+258 D
-265 AAGILRHAM
+265 GILRHAM

-293 ADDFSGILGYLLLSS
+293 ADDFSSILGYLLLSS
-308 SASQLARIADSSPEF
+308 SATQLARTADSSPEF
-323 ANRMRNQLPY
+323 ANRMQNQLPY
-333 YTSFSAFASRLKSK
+333 YTSFSSFASRLKSK

-358 LHSVLGITS
+358 LHSILGITS

-386 FRESA
+386 FRKSA

-396 ALKTSAAVPLI
+396 ALKASAAVPLI
-407 SRPSQAPKLLS
+407 TRSSQALKLLS
-418 PDAMQVFEHDVFAGN
+418 PDAMRVFEHDVFAGN

-442 GGAPVR
+442 GGTPLRA
-448 TARIQEHDV
+448 ARMQEHDV
-457 PPASEYQRQIVI
+457 PHASEYQRQIII

>member
-13 FHNGHAYQIAHVKKN
+13 FHNGHAYQIAHVRKN
-28 LHADYVVVA
+28 LHADYIVVA

-52 KYTRARMALSSGADL
+52 KYTRARMALSSGADV

-115 ADVLADEPADLK
+115 ADVLADEPAALK
-127 ASLKRNLKSG
+127 ASLKHNLKSG

-151 FAVAAGQDGALPV
+151 FAGSAGQDGALPV
-164 SAETLSSLLASPNNI
+164 STETLSSLLASPNNI

-204 AAYHETSILS
+204 AAYHETSIRS
-214 GASAIPASAS
+214 GASEVPASAS
-224 AIRHTLFAGDAG
+224 AIRHTLFADAAG
-236 ACGNSAAGASEDPAD
+236 ACGNSAD
-251 RASEDPA
+251 RASEDSA
-258 AGASEDP
+258 D
-265 AAGILRHAM
+265 GILRHAM

-308 SASQLARIADSSPEF
+308 SASQLARTADSSLEF

-333 YTSFSAFASRLKSK
+333 YTSFSSFASRLKSK

-358 LHSVLGITS
+358 LHSILGITS

-386 FRESA
+386 FRKSS

-396 ALKTSAAVPLI
+396 ALKVSAAVPLI
-407 SRPSQAPKLLS
+407 TRPSQAPKLLS
-418 PDAMQVFEHDVFAGN
+418 PDAMRVFEHDVFAGN

-442 GGAPVR
+442 GGTPLRA
-448 TARIQEHDV
+448 ARMQEHDV